1 MASFRK
7 EVVHVPTFAR
17 REVSAMPIT
26 FTFHVWGITVSI
38 KLSMSKTEQKVKKE
52 NRHSAK

>member
-1 MASFRK
+1 M
-7 EVVHVPTFAR
+7 EVLHVPTFAR